1 MKYAAAASNNYNN
14 TTSKNI
20 HKYIF
25 LFYTTQQFQIFLERL
40 HWHTKFRDALSGNV
54 SMLK

>member
-20 HKYIF
+20 HKYIL